1 MDYEYTIIVGDSDYS
16 ALSKKDKKD
25 FQLVGLYDQEYIQK
39 VLRDNK
45 LATPYKER
53 KEWTDNPKET
63 FDFIFNELT
72 NGFADLLK
80 LSGVEKL
87 EDVETNIYIKT
98 LPKYMGPYKDGDLS
112 EDEFLLEEKKA
123 KKKGLLFIPKV
134 YKKTVHLL
142 GAEDWQEENID
153 EQWKMEDFIWMGS
166 ITYEEICKEVD
177 DVNLW
182 VHEEMPL
189 NLAQLEKIYGN
200 GKHPFDGNYHRST
213 PLYEGH
219 LYPSSFSEIYEYQK
233 TDSLIVCKSE
243 TVILKE

>member
-1 MDYEYTIIVGDSDYS
+1 MDYECTIIVGDSGYS
-16 ALSKKDKKD
+16 SLSKKDQKG
-25 FQLVGLYDQEYIQK
+25 FELVGLYDQEYIQK
-39 VLRDNK
+39 VLKDNK
-45 LATPYKER
+45 LATPYEKR
-53 KEWTDNPKET
+53 SEWSDDPKET

-87 EDVETNIYIKT
+87 EDVETHIYVKT
-98 LPKYMGPYKDGDLS
+98 LPKYMGQYKDGDLS

-134 YKKTVHLL
+134 YKKYVHLL
-142 GAEDWQEENID
+142 GAEDWQEECID
-153 EQWKMEDFIWMGS
+153 EQWKMEDFCWMGS
-166 ITYEEICKEVD
+166 IDYEDICKQVD
-177 DVNLW
+177 DPNLW

-200 GKHPFDGNYHRST
+200 GKYPFDGNYHSST

-219 LYPSSFSEIYEYQK
+219 FTASSFAEIFEYQK
-233 TDSLIVCKSE
+233 TDSLIVCLDE
-243 TVILKE
+243 TVMKD

>member
-1 MDYEYTIIVGDSDYS
+1 MDYECTIIVGDNDYS
-16 ALSKKDKKD
+16 ALSKKDQKG
-25 FQLVGLYDQEYIQK
+25 FELVGLYDQEYIQK
-39 VLRDNK
+39 VLEDNK
-45 LATPYKER
+45 LALSYEER
-53 KEWTDNPKET
+53 SKWTDDPKENH
-63 FDFIFNELT
+63 DFIFNELT
-72 NGFADLLK
+72 NGFADLIK

-98 LPKYMGPYKDGDLS
+98 LPKYMGQYKDGDLS

-134 YKKTVHLL
+134 YKKYVHLI
-142 GAEDWQEENID
+142 GAEDWQEECID
-153 EQWKMEDFIWMGS
+153 EQWKMEDFIYMGG
-166 ITYEEICKEVD
+166 IDYEEICKQVD

-200 GKHPFDGNYHRST
+200 GKTPFVEHSFT
-213 PLYEGH
+213 PLYEAH
-219 LYPSSFSEIYEYQK
+219 FSCSFAEIFEYQK

-243 TVILKE
+243 TVIL